1 MNKRELTI
9 FGVFMVMG
17 LSLAAMFG
25 PNDKVT
31 DPDFDKECIKKYVDA
46 ERAGNHANKVDIYL
60 KCVNELENR

>member
-1 MNKRELTI
+1 MKTLAI
-9 FGVFMVMG
+9 FGIFMAVG
-17 LSLAAMFG
+17 LTLTAAFG

-60 KCVNELENR
+60 KCVEELENQ